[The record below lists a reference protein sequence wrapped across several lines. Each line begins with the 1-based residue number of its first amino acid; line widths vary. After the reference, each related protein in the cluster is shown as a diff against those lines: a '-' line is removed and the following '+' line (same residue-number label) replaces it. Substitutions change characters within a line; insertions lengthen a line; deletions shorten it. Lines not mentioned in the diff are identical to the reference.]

1 MVSLIGLG
9 KLIQCLQILCDFF
22 LLTMTSRAYNDLMID
37 FGEEGGLGS
46 GLVFLVKGVALACV
60 GGELLY

>member
-9 KLIQCLQILCDFF
+9 KLIQCLQILCDYFV
-22 LLTMTSRAYNDLMID
+22 LTRMSRADNDLMID

-46 GLVFLVKGVALACV
+46 GLVLLVKGVALARV